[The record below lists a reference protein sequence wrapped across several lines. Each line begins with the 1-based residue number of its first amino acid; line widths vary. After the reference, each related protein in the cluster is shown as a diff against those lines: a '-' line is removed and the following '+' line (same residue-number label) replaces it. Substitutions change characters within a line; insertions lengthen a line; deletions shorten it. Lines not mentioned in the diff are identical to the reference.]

1 MAVTRCTVRI
11 VLALVVGAAAIFARS
26 ERVSAC
32 SCVGPIPVC
41 QAVWQTDAVFTGEVL
56 AVTDEKRATTTNQT
70 PELQSGRQVRVRVLE
85 SFRGEAAKEID
96 VFTGSGG
103 GDCGFTFQTGASY
116 LIYAYRHP
124 ATGRLST
131 GICSRTKLLANASE
145 DLAYLRGPARTPSVF
160 GRIYGRAEQVVPLGD
175 GDAAAQRSP
184 YGNARITIT
193 GPGGTR
199 RVSTLADGSY
209 EVAVPPGEYRVS
221 AEVADGWY
229 ATVGFPDAQ
238 VLDTRGCAQSDVYVR
253 PDGRLSGRVED
264 STGRPLRGLSVEL
277 VTAGDSRRPY
287 FSSRYRLRT
296 DEEGRYEFTRL
307 PPGQYYVGSHLQRGA
322 REPLP
327 PPVYYPGVAT
337 PESAQLITLA
347 LSERRRM
354 DDFVVPDSYSVVHV
368 TGTVLT
374 ADGRPAADVKVYLKG
389 GGPNLSFFG
398 EPVTTDRNGRF
409 AITVPAGHSYRL
421 SAEHLVNGKVVGRVE
436 TSPFEAVGQLPTFTL
451 RIVPVAPRVP

>member
-1 MAVTRCTVRI
+1 MKSESPRRIKRRCSSRVRH
-11 VLALVVGAAAIFARS
+11 
-26 ERVSAC
+26 
-32 SCVGPIPVC
+32 
-41 QAVWQTDAVFTGEVL
+41 
-56 AVTDEKRATTTNQT
+56 
-70 PELQSGRQVRVRVLE
+70 VRVRVLE
-85 SFRGEAAKEID
+85 SFRGEAAKEIH

-116 LIYAYRHP
+116 LIYVYRHP

-145 DLAYLRGPARTPSVF
+145 DLKYSARTGAHSCGVRPDLRPCRAGRAPRRRRCRRPALAVRQCAHHDHRPRRHAPCLDLGRRELRSGRPARGISSQCR
-160 GRIYGRAEQVVPLGD
+160 GRRWPGRD
-175 GDAAAQRSP
+175 RW
-184 YGNARITIT
+184 I
-193 GPGGTR
+193 PGC
-199 RVSTLADGSY
+199 A
-209 EVAVPPGEYRVS
+209 
-221 AEVADGWY
+221 
-229 ATVGFPDAQ
+229 

-277 VTAGDSRRPY
+277 VTAGDSRQSY

-307 PPGQYYVGSHLQRGA
+307 PPGQYYVGSNLQRGG
-322 REPLP
+322 REQLP

-354 DDFVVPDSYSVVHV
+354 DDFVLPDSYSVVDV

-374 ADGRPAADVKVYLKG
+374 ADGHPAADVKVYLKS

-421 SAEHLVNGKVVGRVE
+421 SAEHVVTGKVVGRVE
-436 TSPFEAVGQLPTFTL
+436 TSPFEAVGQLPPFTL
-451 RIVPVAPRVP
+451 RMCRWLRAFHNRSGQVDRLCANCTFVRFRLRDFSCWEVVQR